1 MNFVSG
7 GLLVGDKIEELIPKV
22 NVTSSQ
28 EVQSNK
34 KRKRSVVSEAPSLS
48 TESNVEAG
56 DPMLSSIDP
65 VGNAGKQ
72 MQRKRDTE
80 DQGEPDTKSNVGGS
94 KKERTHHTKVESQ
107 SPTDKQSLD
116 SESKAEKQRRKQER
130 KERREAKRLKKER
143 RRRKEEA
150 EAVNQVTAPIPTDT
164 ITEPVEAESRG
175 AYAHTKSVPRGRN
188 AVRQKYIQSKKM
200 SSLDPK
206 ALNEVR
212 NQLSCTFPRNKTT
225 DPGPDFHDEG
235 MNHFIWRIS

>member
-28 EVQSNK
+28 EVQPNK
-34 KRKRSVVSEAPSLS
+34 KRKRSVVSEAPSS
-48 TESNVEAG
+48 TESNLEPG
-56 DPMLSSIDP
+56 DPMSSIDP
-65 VGNAGKQ
+65 VGNAGRQ

-80 DQGEPDTKSNVGGS
+80 DQGEPDTKSNVGDS
-94 KKERTHHTKVESQ
+94 KKERTDHTKVESQ

-130 KERREAKRLKKER
+130 KERREAKRPKKER

-150 EAVNQVTAPIPTDT
+150 EAVNQVTSPIPTDT
-164 ITEPVEAESRG
+164 NREPVEAKSRG

-188 AVRQKYIQSKKM
+188 AVRQKYMQSKKM

-206 ALNEVR
+206 ALNE
-212 NQLSCTFPRNKTT
+212 
-225 DPGPDFHDEG
+225 
-235 MNHFIWRIS
+235 